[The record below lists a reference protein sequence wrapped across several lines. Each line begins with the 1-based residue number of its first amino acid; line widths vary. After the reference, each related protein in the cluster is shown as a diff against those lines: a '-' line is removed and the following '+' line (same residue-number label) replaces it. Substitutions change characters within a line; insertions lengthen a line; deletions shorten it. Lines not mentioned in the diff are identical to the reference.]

1 MTLHPAVQILLW
13 AMLAVLVQHASGA
26 LLVALALIVQGLA
39 LALGADQFLR
49 LLRRTRWIMLTLL
62 ILYAYV
68 TPGAGV
74 WPQWGIWSPTRE
86 GLLDGAYQ
94 LMRLLSVL
102 AGLALLLTMLHRE
115 RLMAGLYVLLHPL
128 GWLGVPRERIAV
140 RLAITLDLAETTM
153 RDAAGDWRTTLQ
165 QALRPP
171 AAPNNTL
178 HLQVPVL
185 LWTDVLVLGG
195 AGLLL
200 WGLWR

>member
-13 AMLAVLVQHASGA
+13 VLLAVLTQHATD
-26 LLVALALIVQGLA
+26 LTLVLLALIVQGAA
-39 LALGADQFLR
+39 LALGADQFMR

-62 ILYAYV
+62 LIYAYV

-94 LMRLLSVL
+94 LMRLLAVL
-102 AGLALLLTMLHRE
+102 AGLALLLTLLHRE
-115 RLMAGLYVLLHPL
+115 RLMAGLYVLLYPL
-128 GWLGVPRERIAV
+128 CWLGVPRERIAV
-140 RLAITLDLAETTM
+140 RLALTLDLAETAM
-153 RDAAGDWRTTLQ
+153 RDTASDWRSTLQ
-165 QALRPP
+165 WALRPP
-171 AAPNNTL
+171 TATSRTL
-178 HLQVPVL
+178 QLHVPPL
-185 LWTDVLVLGG
+185 CGADVLALCG